1 MWDGGQREGSGMG
14 GFPVIKSLQ
23 HQVGGWGEEHGL
35 FELDSGSDV
44 AYVSVVS
51 PLLGSQP
58 PAPTLPP
65 PSGASRR
72 CSFLLLNLSFPA
84 LSVTFWMKNGR
95 RVWLTNLFLKVPAL
109 WSQKSSLVEKFH
121 CIFCKYIKIS
131 QAIPSPNDGLLHL
144 WDRV

>member
-51 PLLGSQP
+51 PLRGSQP

-65 PSGASRR
+65 PSGASRC

-109 WSQKSSLVEKFH
+109 
-121 CIFCKYIKIS
+121 
-131 QAIPSPNDGLLHL
+131 
-144 WDRV
+144 